1 MPRVRRIVQN
11 VFSNWVALAVTT
23 LVGFFLSPFVVHHLG
38 NLTYGVWVLTL
49 SFVSYM
55 NLLDLGLRGAVSR
68 FVTTGAAQGKHD
80 ESSQAV
86 SAALWI
92 RLWIS
97 LAIIVAGLVL
107 SVAFHHIFVIPA
119 ALQNDARLAILVTCI
134 SVAITLWSGVFGS
147 VLAAFH
153 RFDLI
158 SAVSIL
164 QTCFR
169 AAGVVWLLRSGHGIL
184 ALAAWDLC
192 TAIVANS
199 VTIFLAFRVFPQLTI
214 AFGRPDGQM
223 VRKLWSYSFY
233 VFLIHIAVQV
243 AYYSD
248 NLVVG
253 AFLSPAAVT
262 MYAIGGMLITYARN
276 IITSMTSTFTPLA
289 SSYDAVGNYDN
300 LRRLVL
306 HGTRAAL
313 VIALPIE
320 AALFFRGNTFI
331 RLWMGDQYAV
341 QSGTVMKIL
350 LLSVLFASA
359 NTTSVGIVFGMAKH
373 KRIAFW
379 AIGEAVA
386 NLTLSVIL
394 VRRMGIYGVA
404 WGSAIP
410 SVFCELVLWPAY
422 ISKLLS
428 IPLRTFLWQTWI
440 RTGLTAVPF
449 TVACVVAEHY
459 WPVHSLF
466 MFFVQIAALLPLVP
480 LSLWLMFRKE
490 LMAQLRL
497 WKERRNE
504 ANRLRNGLEAAT
516 TSAG

>member
-1 MPRVRRIVQN
+1 MPRARRIVQN
-11 VFSNWVALAVTT
+11 IFSNWFALAITT

-55 NLLDLGLRGAVSR
+55 NLLDLGLRNAVSR
-68 FVTTGAAQGKHD
+68 FVTTGAAQGNYD
-80 ESSQAV
+80 ESSKAV

-107 SVAFHHIFVIPA
+107 SVIFHHIFVIPA
-119 ALQNDARLAILVTCI
+119 ELQREARLAILITCI

-153 RFDLI
+153 RFDLT
-158 SAVSIL
+158 SSVSIL
-164 QTCFR
+164 QTCVR
-169 AAGVVWLLRSGHGIL
+169 AAGIVWLLRSGHTIL
-184 ALAAWDLC
+184 ALALWDLC
-192 TAIVANS
+192 TS
-199 VTIFLAFRVFPQLTI
+199 VVTGSAHIILAYRVFPQLKI
-214 AFGRPDGQM
+214 AFGRPASEILK
-223 VRKLWSYSFY
+223 KLWGYSFY
-233 VFLIHIAVQV
+233 VFLIHMSVQV

-262 MYAIGGMLITYARN
+262 VYAIGGMLISYART
-276 IITSMTSTFTPLA
+276 IITSMTATFTPLA
-289 SSYDAVGNYDN
+289 SSYEAVGNYDN
-300 LRRLVL
+300 LRRLVI

-313 VIALPIE
+313 VVALPIE
-320 AALFFRGNTFI
+320 AALFFRGQTFI
-331 RLWMGDQYAV
+331 HLWMGEQYAE
-341 QSGTVMKIL
+341 QSGTVMRIL

-379 AIGEAVA
+379 ALGEAA
-386 NLTLSVIL
+386 SNLILSIIL

-422 ISKLLS
+422 VSKLLS
-428 IPLRTFLWQTWI
+428 MSVRTYLWQTWV
-440 RTGLTAVPF
+440 RTGIAAVPF
-449 TVACVVAEHY
+449 AVACAIAERY
-459 WPVHSLF
+459 WHVPNLF
-466 MFFVQIAALLPLVP
+466 VFFLQIAVLLPLVP
-480 LSLWLMFRKE
+480 LSLALMYRE
-490 LMAQLRL
+490 EGMEQLRR
-497 WKERRNE
+497 WKERRKQ
-504 ANRLRNGLEAAT
+504 AGRLDGDYEPS
-516 TSAG
+516 TSSVG